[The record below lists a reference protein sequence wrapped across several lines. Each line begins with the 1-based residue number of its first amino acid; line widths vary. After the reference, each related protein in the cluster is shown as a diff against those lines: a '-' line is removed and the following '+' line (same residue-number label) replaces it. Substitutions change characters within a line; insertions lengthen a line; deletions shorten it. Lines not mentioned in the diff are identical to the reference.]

1 MAFCD
6 NDGSYGY
13 NLPILALH
21 LDPLVMRD
29 QFVHHDVENIV
40 QTSPTCCVAKYGRLK
55 EVEWKNNK

>member
-1 MAFCD
+1 MMD
-6 NDGSYGY
+6 HMVY

-21 LDPLVMRD
+21 LDPPLVRSIRSP
-29 QFVHHDVENIV
+29 DVENIV